1 MKSKPNGNSYTSS
14 MLHSFESNGWI
25 LPPKEHFMFL
35 WFSTN
40 IPMDQTFTPYCWKES
55 FVFLVMQT
63 NKPRYP
69 RNKTSMKNPPFF
81 LLLCFELSTNQIDRW
96 IFSYEI
102 WRIRTLKNFPLP
114 SIWFIGW
121 ILLVFLPK
129 YCFVIHFTGNSLS
142 TQVSRKRTPLFF
154 AMAYSNKPKSC
165 RIHR

>member
-1 MKSKPNGNSYTSS
+1 MEIPTIILCSILLNQMDEYCHQRNISCSYGFPPN
-14 MLHSFESNGWI
+14 I
-25 LPPKEHFMFL
+25 C
-35 WFSTN
+35 
-40 IPMDQTFTPYCWKES
+40 MDQTFTPYCWKES

-69 RNKTSMKNPPFF
+69 MNKTSMKNPPFF